1 MAFCTVTGLA
11 LYWAVSARFDGNW
24 APAGAAAIQRRNP
37 AMMRSVL
44 SSFMSDKSSAIA
56 VLRPVL
62 SPPAPS
68 GLWWGFVGVAAFS
81 FTVIFTRIAVGGL
94 SPLFI
99 GAGRAVGAAVLAGVA
114 LAVTRQ
120 PLPRGGQWLR
130 LTVVVAGVVA
140 GFPLLTSYALR
151 TVEASHSAV
160 VIALLPAATAAMAVL
175 RGHER
180 PLPAFW
186 IAAAAGAVAAVAFA
200 LQGGGLGHVQWAD
213 LLLLAAVFAAA
224 VGYAEGGM
232 LARELGAWQTVS
244 WALVVAAPAMLA
256 LTVISVVRQPP
267 AASIPQWV
275 AFGYLAIVS
284 MYLGFFAWY
293 RGLALGPMSQVS
305 QVQLLQP
312 VLTMT
317 WAALLLHEHLTWT
330 TLLGGAVVI
339 ACAGSAVRTRQH
351 PSSPTANT
359 GT

>member
-1 MAFCTVTGLA
+1 M
-11 LYWAVSARFDGNW
+11 
-24 APAGAAAIQRRNP
+24 
-37 AMMRSVL
+37 
-44 SSFMSDKSSAIA
+44 
-56 VLRPVL
+56 
-62 SPPAPS
+62 
-68 GLWWGFVGVAAFS
+68 
-81 FTVIFTRIAVGGL
+81 
-94 SPLFI
+94 
-99 GAGRAVGAAVLAGVA
+99 
-114 LAVTRQ
+114 
-120 PLPRGGQWLR
+120 
-130 LTVVVAGVVA
+130 VAGVVA